1 MTAHLYTLEQ
11 YYALQARVRTL
22 ENFLSSNFAT
32 IQKGMNNLKSQQ
44 SIKAMQDFYK
54 KIPNLLG
61 TNISNYPSDK
71 YFIPNTPDYYFI
83 ISNTFPAIIRALD
96 ADGTI
101 INQVPAPGETASIG
115 SVIKVTISKKKK

>member
-32 IQKGMNNLKSQQ
+32 MQNGMNKLKSEQ

-71 YFIPNTPDYYFI
+71 YFISDTDYYFT
-83 ISNTFPAIIRALD
+83 ISNTSPAIISTSN

-101 INQVPAPGETASIG
+101 INQVPSPGENASVG
-115 SVIKVTISKKKK
+115 SVIKVTITKKKK

>member
-22 ENFLSSNFAT
+22 ENFLSSNFD
-32 IQKGMNNLKSQQ
+32 IMQKGMNNLKSQQ

-61 TNISNYPSDK
+61 TNISNYPNDK
-71 YFIPNTPDYYFI
+71 YFIPNTNYYFI
-83 ISNTFPAIIRALD
+83 ISNTSPAIINTSKV
-96 ADGTI
+96 DGTI
-101 INQVPAPGETASIG
+101 INQVPAPGETASFG
-115 SVIKVTISKKKK
+115 SVIEVTISKKKK

>member
-32 IQKGMNNLKSQQ
+32 MQNGMNKLKSEQ

-54 KIPNLLG
+54 KIPDLLG
-61 TNISNYPSDK
+61 TNISNYPSGK
-71 YFIPNTPDYYFI
+71 YRIPDTEYHFT
-83 ISNTFPAIIRALD
+83 ISNTSPARISASD

-101 INQVPAPGETASIG
+101 KNQVPAPGQKASVG
-115 SVIKVTISKKKK
+115 SDINVTVTKKKK

>member
-32 IQKGMNNLKSQQ
+32 MQKGMNNIKSQQ

-54 KIPNLLG
+54 IIPDLLG
-61 TNISNYPSDK
+61 TNISKYPSGK
-71 YFIPNTPDYYFI
+71 YLIPDTDYYFT
-83 ISNTFPAIIRALD
+83 ISNTSPARISVSD

-101 INQVPAPGETASIG
+101 KNQVPAPGEKASVG
-115 SVIKVTISKKKK
+115 SVINVIVSKKKK

>member
-22 ENFLSSNFAT
+22 ENFLSSNFD
-32 IQKGMNNLKSQQ
+32 IMQKGMNNLKSQQ

-61 TNISNYPSDK
+61 TNISNYPNDK
-71 YFIPNTPDYYFI
+71 YFIPNTNYYFI
-83 ISNTFPAIIRALD
+83 ISNTSPAIINTSKV
-96 ADGTI
+96 DGTI
-101 INQVPAPGETASIG
+101 INQVPAPGETASVG
-115 SVIKVTISKKKK
+115 SVIEVTISKKKK